1 MSHSRWTVRIDG
13 TTVESR
19 ERIGGKAA
27 SLARMSALGLRVP
40 PAFVVTTE
48 ACEAYFVAS
57 GALPESVASEIADGI
72 AWLEDVTGRRF
83 GGAERPLL
91 LSVRSG
97 AAVSMPGM
105 MDTILDLGTNDAVE
119 DALAAETGDPE
130 FARDTHR
137 RFRELFAR
145 IVMKGEGE
153 AIPDDPGEQLRRAV
167 SAVFESSRSRRARAY
182 RKHHGLAADLPTA
195 VTIQA
200 MVFGNG
206 DDRSGTGVLFTR
218 NPLTGEPVPYGEF
231 LARAQGEDVV
241 AGTKSPAPLERL
253 RALLPDAHAE
263 LLAGAR
269 LLETE
274 ERDVQDVEFTVE
286 RGRLYFLQSRA
297 AKRSAEAAVRIA
309 VDLVGEDLITPK
321 EALARVT
328 PEQVETLL
336 RPRLDDAAR
345 AGAEVVASGLA
356 ASPGVASGLAVLDPD
371 EAERRA
377 ADGEAVVLARA
388 TTSPED
394 VHGMIAALAVVT
406 DVGGSTSHA
415 AVVGRQLGKP
425 CVVGCGEG
433 TAARLAGREVTV
445 DGDGGR
451 VFAGRLSLV
460 RPSEQDHPYLAR
472 LAGFAGGRPLREA
485 LGRGDLDA
493 AR

>member
-1 MSHSRWTVRIDG
+1 
-13 TTVESR
+13 
-19 ERIGGKAA
+19 
-27 SLARMSALGLRVP
+27 
-40 PAFVVTTE
+40 
-48 ACEAYFVAS
+48 
-57 GALPESVASEIADGI
+57 
-72 AWLEDVTGRRF
+72 
-83 GGAERPLL
+83 
-91 LSVRSG
+91 
-97 AAVSMPGM
+97 
-105 MDTILDLGTNDAVE
+105 
-119 DALAAETGDPE
+119 
-130 FARDTHR
+130 
-137 RFRELFAR
+137 
-145 IVMKGEGE
+145 
-153 AIPDDPGEQLRRAV
+153 
-167 SAVFESSRSRRARAY
+167 
-182 RKHHGLAADLPTA
+182 
-195 VTIQA
+195 

-218 NPLTGEPVPYGEF
+218 NPLSGEPVPYGEF

-241 AGTKSPAPLERL
+241 AGTKSPAPLDRL
-253 RALLPDAHAE
+253 RELLPEAHAE

-269 LLETE
+269 RLETE
-274 ERDVQDVEFTVE
+274 EREVQDVEFTVE

-309 VDLVGEDLITPK
+309 VDLVDENLITR
-321 EALARVT
+321 ETALARVT

-336 RPRLDDAAR
+336 RPRLDEAAR
-345 AGAEVVASGLA
+345 ERAEIVASGLA
-356 ASPGVASGLAVLDPD
+356 ASPGVASGIAVLDPD

-377 ADGEAVVLARA
+377 AEGETVVLARA

-406 DVGGSTSHA
+406 DVGGATSHA

-451 VFAGRLSLV
+451 VLAGRLSLV

-472 LAGFAGGRPLREA
+472 LAEFAGGRPLREA